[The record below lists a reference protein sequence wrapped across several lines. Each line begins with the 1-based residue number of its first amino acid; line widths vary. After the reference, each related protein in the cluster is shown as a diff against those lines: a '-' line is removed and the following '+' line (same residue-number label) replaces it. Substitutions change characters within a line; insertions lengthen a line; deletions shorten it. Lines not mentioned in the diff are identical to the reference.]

1 MSLRA
6 IAAMAVIATGVVAGT
21 PASAQVAA
29 EEAVILSGS
38 SGQAAA
44 QSSLGEA
51 ISGSLNSAAQA
62 VRSANSASSASS
74 TGRTRAKSRGN
85 TAGYAGT
92 IPEGDP
98 LENTD
103 AKTYQVQGGA
113 RLKLS
118 GSFRPSRTTS
128 CEKNCDTPPA
138 DAETPEEPAPKP
150 D

>member
-51 ISGSLNSAAQA
+51 ISGSINSAGQA
-62 VRSANSASSASS
+62 LRSANSASAGSTSR
-74 TGRTRAKSRGN
+74 TGRT
-85 TAGYAGT
+85 GYAGT

>member
-1 MSLRA
+1 MDARHL
-6 IAAMAVIATGVVAGT
+6 AALAVIATGAAAYT

-51 ISGSLNSAAQA
+51 ISGSINSAGQA
-62 VRSANSASSASS
+62 LRSANSASS
-74 TGRTRAKSRGN
+74 TGTPRAKSRGN

-128 CEKNCDTPPA
+128 CAKNCDTPPA
-138 DAETPEEPAPKP
+138 DAETPDEPAPKP

>member
-1 MSLRA
+1 MNARHL
-6 IAAMAVIATGVVAGT
+6 AALAVIATGAVAGP

-38 SGQAAA
+38 SGQAAT

-51 ISGSLNSAAQA
+51 ISGSINSATQA
-62 VRSANSASSASS
+62 LRSANSANAGNTSR
-74 TGRTRAKSRGN
+74 TGRT
-85 TAGYAGT
+85 GYAGT

>member
-1 MSLRA
+1 MSLRS

-51 ISGSLNSAAQA
+51 ISGSINSAAQA
-62 VRSANSASSASS
+62 LRSANSASAGNTSRP
-74 TGRTRAKSRGN
+74 GRT
-85 TAGYAGT
+85 GYAGT

-98 LENTD
+98 LENSD

-138 DAETPEEPAPKP
+138 DAETPEAPASKP

>member
-1 MSLRA
+1 
-6 IAAMAVIATGVVAGT
+6 MAVIATGVVAGT
-21 PASAQVAA
+21 PGLAQVAA

-51 ISGSLNSAAQA
+51 ISGSINSAAQA
-62 VRSANSASSASS
+62 LRSANSASAGNTSR
-74 TGRTRAKSRGN
+74 TGRT
-85 TAGYAGT
+85 GYAGT

-138 DAETPEEPAPKP
+138 DAETPDAPALKP